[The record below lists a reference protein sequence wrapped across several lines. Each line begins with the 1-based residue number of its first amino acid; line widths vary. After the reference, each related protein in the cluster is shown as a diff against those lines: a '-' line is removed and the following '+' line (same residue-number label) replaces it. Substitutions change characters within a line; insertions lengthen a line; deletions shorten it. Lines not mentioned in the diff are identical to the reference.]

1 MAETEK
7 QATIFLVIVAFI
19 VLSLIGLYL
28 LNLLATAAVL
38 IVILVALILIYAK
51 GGKFFTQLEQYERGV
66 VFRMGRFKRVAPPGW
81 LFVIPIIEYFK
92 VMDMRVRT
100 VDIKPQDVITKDNIK
115 LMVDAIIYMKV
126 IDAERAIIK
135 VEDYEKAMVSYVQA
149 HLRDVIGKMLLS
161 NVISNISRINDI
173 LQGGLQKVGAEWG
186 IKVDKVELQTIEL
199 PKEVIDAMHQ
209 RKAAEQLKLAQV
221 EKAEARK
228 ITIDAIQAAGSKLT
242 DPTLQYMYLQAL
254 QRMAE
259 GKSTKFIFPMELSRL
274 ATGFAKGFGGGVSYE
289 EAQEKLLKRYQKLS
303 KDGKKPK
310 TIIDTLRKEIAEET
324 AAKKKKK

>member
-38 IVILVALILIYAK
+38 IVILIALILIYAK

-81 LFVIPIIEYFK
+81 LFVIPIIEYFI

-100 VDIKPQDVITKDNIK
+100 VDIKPQEVITKDNIK
-115 LMVDAIIYMKV
+115 LMVDAIIYMRV
-126 IDAERAIIK
+126 MDAERAIIK
-135 VEDYEKAMVSYVQA
+135 VENYEEAMVSYIRA
-149 HLRDVIGKMLLS
+149 HLRDVVGKMLLP
-161 NVISNISRINDI
+161 NVISNISKINNV
-173 LQGGLQKVGAEWG
+173 LQAGLQKTSAEWG

-199 PKEVIDAMHQ
+199 PKEVIAAMHE

-274 ATGFAKGFGGGVSYE
+274 AAGFAKGFGGVSYE

-303 KDGKKPK
+303 KEGKKPK
-310 TIIDTLRKEIAEET
+310 TIIDTLRKEISEET